1 MLQLQGTDG
10 LSETHNLTSYS
21 TGLIAWVGL
30 FFLVEGIGVSW
41 YEGLRKVKKVQP
53 PKADKDF

>member
-10 LSETHNLTSYS
+10 IRHNLTSYS
-21 TGLIAWVGL
+21 TGLIAWVIL

-41 YEGLRKVKKVQP
+41 YKGLPKVKNVQTP
-53 PKADKDF
+53 EADKDF